1 MGETVGDD
9 RALQRDHRPAVPAG
23 TGHVLAVLNRE
34 VSHDTYV
41 TAPAPAADVGPLRRE
56 VSDLL
61 VGACIPSA
69 ALGAPAV
76 SFLKG

>member
-1 MGETVGDD
+1 
-9 RALQRDHRPAVPAG
+9 
-23 TGHVLAVLNRE
+23 VLAVSNRK
-34 VSHDTYV
+34 VSHDSYGTV
-41 TAPAPAADVGPLRRE
+41 PITSADVGPLRRE

-76 SFLKG
+76 FLKG